1 MQGVQQVSDDIDH
14 GKVVSFGKPKLVEPG
29 STAVNED
36 AVQMIEGLLARLK
49 DGTAQAVGFV
59 EVKNHGGV
67 ATGWSGAPL
76 GWYHQLR
83 SGAAR
88 LLARLSSE
96 DDYP

>member
-1 MQGVQQVSDDIDH
+1 MSDKGDI
-14 GKVVSFGKPKLVEPG
+14 VPFGKPKLVQPG
-29 STAVNED
+29 EATVNQD
-36 AVQMIEGLLARLK
+36 AVEIVEGILARLK
-49 DGTAQAVGFV
+49 DGTTQAVAFV
-59 EVKNHGGV
+59 EVKASSGV
-67 ATGWSGAPL
+67 ATGWSGAKL